1 MPRMKTTYG
10 RIKSVSCPR
19 CGKKF
24 CTETN
29 VLQHMNQ
36 PTGSCYSGSIPLFD
50 EQAILAA
57 QANRAPGSSSA
68 DQGEVEP
75 PEILDEDVEMNEFAS
90 NHSGDPSDLEPLQ
103 FGVGQL
109 RPGRYVETFEG
120 CGETFPGGRTF
131 MDGFWADEYAE
142 QRRENIYYPWAS
154 KDEWAFTSCSH

>member
-1 MPRMKTTYG
+1 
-10 RIKSVSCPR
+10 
-19 CGKKF
+19 
-24 CTETN
+24 
-29 VLQHMNQ
+29 MNQ

-103 FGVGQL
+103 LGIGQL

-154 KDEWAFTSCSH
+154 KDEWAFASWLLRSRLSMAAIDSLLSLDIVSNYFLLRRFSDRL